1 MSDTE
6 CSQAKVEELFGEQ
19 WANAAAV
26 LSYNMQGQ
34 LGSRADVVYVAHRK
48 LFEHKNVRVMS
59 VSVFFVSVKFDL
71 SGRHPCYSHML
82 CLGAGHVQSLQSK
95 HGSVCLSAAA

>member
-34 LGSRADVVYVAHRK
+34 LDLRADVVYVAHHK
-48 LFEHKNVRVMS
+48 LFEHKQCKS
-59 VSVFFVSVKFDL
+59 DECQCPLCVS
-71 SGRHPCYSHML
+71 
-82 CLGAGHVQSLQSK
+82 QI
-95 HGSVCLSAAA
+95 